1 MKVFRLKF
9 LLIVLLLIGIFAGY
23 KLFGPT
29 VHKPEKGFLFVK
41 TGTNL
46 SGLKQQLMEEKI
58 VGGLFWF
65 KLTSKFVDFKK
76 VRPGRYAVPSGM
88 SIFSLVRNLRN
99 GHQQPVNFV
108 VTKIRTKEQLAG
120 RIGKAFEC
128 DSLSFIS
135 FLNNNDSLREYN
147 LDSNTAMAAV
157 LPLTYTTLWNTTPG
171 AVFRKFVTAYKQFW
185 TPAREQKAAAL
196 GLTAPQVV
204 TLASIIDEESNAS
217 AEKGNIAS
225 TYLNRLAK
233 GMPLQ
238 ADPTVKFALKDF
250 GIKRVLRKH
259 LEVVS
264 PYSTYKNRGLPP
276 GPICT
281 PLEKTVDAV
290 LNAPKTDY
298 LYFVANKAF
307 DGTHVFSTNYADHL
321 VYARQYQE
329 ELNKRFG
336 KTTPE

>member
-1 MKVFRLKF
+1 MKLFKLKYL
-9 LLIVLLLIGIFAGY
+9 LLILLLIGIYAGY

-41 TGTNL
+41 TGTSM
-46 SGLKQQLMEEKI
+46 SGLKRQLIDEKI
-58 VGGLFWF
+58 VGSFFWF
-65 KLTSKFVDFKK
+65 KVTSRLMAFKK
-76 VRPGRYAVPSGM
+76 VKPGKYAVPKGM

-99 GHQQPVNFV
+99 GRQQPVNFV

-135 FLNNNDSLREYN
+135 FLNNNDSLVQFS
-147 LDSNTAMAAV
+147 LDTNTAMAAV
-157 LPLTYTTLWNTTPG
+157 LPLTYTTYWNTTPG
-171 AVFRKFVTAYKQFW
+171 AVFRKFAAAYKQYW
-185 TPAREQKAAAL
+185 TPEREQKAAAL
-196 GLTAPQVV
+196 GLTPPQVV

-264 PYSTYKNRGLPP
+264 PYNTYKNRGLPP

-281 PLEKTVDAV
+281 PMEKTVEAV

-298 LYFVANKAF
+298 FYFVANKTF
-307 DGTHVFSTNYADHL
+307 DGTHVFSTNYAEHL
-321 VYARQYQE
+321 VYAKQYQE

-336 KTTPE
+336 KITPE